1 VGKASVGARHVVPR
15 KAAARPNNKLVR
27 APCGTFSRWDFFFR
41 SSFSLLSRRM
51 LRPFGKQQHIL
62 PEQQGMRKERG
73 ANFPIPFFLFWVL
86 FLAEGDASIKPH
98 PGHIYCVQIADRL
111 AVRVAGFDQAEAGR
125 VQVVPKIGEC
135 DQANVVQQMPRR
147 LVEGPRIAV
156 IEAAA
161 EESDARAQRNDVR
174 RGNDQ

>member
-1 VGKASVGARHVVPR
+1 MSCPAKLPLAPTTSSSEPR
-15 KAAARPNNKLVR
+15 AAPSR
-27 APCGTFSRWDFFFR
+27 AGTFSSAPLSPYFR
-41 SSFSLLSRRM
+41 GVM

-135 DQANVVQQMPRR
+135 DRSEEHTSELQSPMYLVCR
-147 LVEGPRIAV
+147 LLLEKKK
-156 IEAAA
+156 E
-161 EESDARAQRNDVR
+161 
-174 RGNDQ
+174 